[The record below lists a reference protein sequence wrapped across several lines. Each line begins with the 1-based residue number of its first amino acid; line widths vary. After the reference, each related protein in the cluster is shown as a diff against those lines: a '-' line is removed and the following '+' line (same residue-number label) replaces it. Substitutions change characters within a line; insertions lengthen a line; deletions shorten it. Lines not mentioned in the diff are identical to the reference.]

1 MNYNCYNI
9 VLEKE
14 VLNIM
19 KRHLICLFVLVTST
33 VCFAQTQTP
42 NMDLIV
48 KQMDAAA
55 EQAMKASG
63 APGMAMAIVQNNKI
77 VFMKGYGVRQ
87 AGQTAPVTTDTVFRA
102 ASVSKPFTSTLTGI
116 LVEKQQLR
124 WDDKVVT
131 YVPTFALKSPNNTQ
145 HLTIRNLLSHT
156 GGLPSHAYDHLIE
169 ENVPYE
175 TIVGRLK
182 DVNPTCTPGN
192 CYNYQNVLYS
202 VTADVMQARTGKTFD
217 QLMREQIFI
226 PLGMNNA
233 STTYEAIINNPNAAK
248 PHVKSNGRWV
258 STKIK
263 PTYYR
268 VSPAGGINASV
279 KDMANWLRAEMGY
292 RPDVISPAVIN
303 TITTPVI
310 TTNAEINKYH
320 SIRWRQERV
329 KKAQYGLGW
338 RIYDYAGHKMVYHRG
353 GVEGF
358 RAEVAYLPDEQIGIV
373 TLWNC
378 GAHVSDTLIPTLF
391 DAYLG
396 LPKKN
401 WVQLAGKN

>member
-1 MNYNCYNI
+1 MKKRNI
-9 VLEKE
+9 IYF
-14 VLNIM
+14 IM
-19 KRHLICLFVLVTST
+19 LVALTMPA
-33 VCFAQTQTP
+33 VFAQ
-42 NMDLIV
+42 NKNIDAIV

-55 EQAMKASG
+55 QQAMKASG
-63 APGMAMAIVQNNKI
+63 SPGMAMAIVQNNRI

-87 AGQTAPVTTDTVFRA
+87 AGVAAPVTTDTVFRA

-116 LVEKQQLR
+116 LVEKQQLN
-124 WDDKVVT
+124 WDDKVVN
-131 YVPTFALKSPNNTQ
+131 YVPTFALKSSSNTQ
-145 HLTIRNLLSHT
+145 SLTIKNLLSHT
-156 GGLPSHAYDHLIE
+156 GGLPSHAYDDLIE
-169 ENVPYE
+169 NNVSFENIVP
-175 TIVGRLK
+175 RLRE
-182 DVNPTCTPGN
+182 VNPTCAPGQ

-202 VTADVMQARTGKTFD
+202 VTADVLEACTGKTFD

-233 STTYEAIINNPNAAK
+233 STTYEAMINNPNAAR

-258 STKIK
+258 ATKVK

-268 VSPAGGINASV
+268 VSPAGGINVSI
-279 KDMANWLRAEMGY
+279 KDMANWLRAEMGH

-303 TITTPVI
+303 KITTPVVN
-310 TTNAEINKYH
+310 TSSEIHKY
-320 SIRWRQERV
+320 SSSRWRQTRV
-329 KKAQYGLGW
+329 SKAQYGLGW

-401 WVQLAGKN
+401 WVQLAGNK